1 MEWNWLI
8 YNCYFIFT
16 LMKISYNWLK
26 DLLEFDL
33 NVEETSKLLT
43 DIGLEVEKTQIYN

>member
-1 MEWNWLI
+1 
-8 YNCYFIFT
+8 
-16 LMKISYNWLK
+16 MKISYNWLK

-43 DIGLEVEKTQIYN
+43 DIGLEVEKTKFLHAELKNRKTPQ